1 MKYLAMEILYQV
13 TPYAEMASSKAG
25 EGVISG
31 ESVSEWYEY
40 LPELMGPLFFKIEFV
55 CCQNRMLFDIVWTYL
70 FSNRFYSP
78 GSVFLLD

>member
-13 TPYAEMASSKAG
+13 TPYAEMASSKA

-40 LPELMGPLFFKIEFV
+40 LPELMGPLFSK
-55 CCQNRMLFDIVWTYL
+55 
-70 FSNRFYSP
+70 
-78 GSVFLLD
+78 